1 MRRAAGPLTRT
12 DVETIAAFRAAL
24 DQAGAGLAALSEAW
38 QRLNVTVAPA
48 FKRLTREVL
57 IVEALHRAPRH
68 RDTPHPSDVLG
79 WLELNAAGDL
89 GRLVHGAYREQQGR
103 CVPEVCMRRTRD
115 NGVLPGDVMVRRGAL
130 ARPYSAARAAM
141 VARRRPFTVA
151 ELIARQHDT
160 GVMLAV
166 DGEVLIDGGVD
177 G

>member
-38 QRLNVTVAPA
+38 QRLNVAVAPA

-57 IVEALHRAPRH
+57 IAEAFHRTPRH
-68 RDTPHPSDVLG
+68 RETPHPSDVLG

-103 CVPEVCMRRTRD
+103 CVPEVCMRRTRGG
-115 NGVLPGDVMVRRGAL
+115 GVVAGDALVRRSRL
-130 ARPYSAARAAM
+130 WR
-141 VARRRPFTVA
+141 ARRGRPVPLPTPQVW
-151 ELIARQHDT
+151 RM
-160 GVMLAV
+160 V
-166 DGEVLIDGGVD
+166 GGVD